1 MNMKTGMFS
10 TRDFYLACFLKA
22 RNVKIAHTE
31 RRGSILVFFFE
42 DSGEVRQLITGFYN
56 DQEEVPASRFVNA
69 IRDLKALVHNVK

>member
-1 MNMKTGMFS
+1 MNMKTGLFS

-22 RNVKIAHTE
+22 RDVRLIRTE

-42 DSGEVRQLITGFYN
+42 DSGEIRQMIARFYN
-56 DQEEVPASRFVNA
+56 NQEEVPASRFVNA

>member
-22 RNVKIAHTE
+22 RDIRLIRTE

-42 DSGEVRQLITGFYN
+42 DSGKLQQMIARFYSN
-56 DQEEVPASRFVNA
+56 EEEVPASRFVNA

>member
-22 RNVKIAHTE
+22 RNIRLISTE
-31 RRGSILVFFFE
+31 RKGNILVFFFE
-42 DSGEVRQLITGFYN
+42 DSGEIRQMITGFYS

-69 IRDLKALVHNVK
+69 IRDLKALVHNAK

>member
-1 MNMKTGMFS
+1 MNMKNGMFS

-22 RNVKIAHTE
+22 RDVRLVRTE

-42 DSGEVRQLITGFYN
+42 DSGEIRQMITGFYN

-69 IRDLKALVHNVK
+69 IRDLKALVHNAK